1 MSFNPKRCNR
11 TPFFHP
17 LGCRF
22 TLVPGTPFF
31 PTFADHFRLSRVEI
45 SCTNFL
51 PSSLSC
57 ETSKPLKFRK
67 SLVLLFFLFP
77 DSWTKQKQ
85 QNKQR
90 RQAGWDTKLSFCSSQ
105 NIRWIGMR
113 CQAYHSFTDGPVAS
127 FVTQGP
133 SLLFRGSSGGPGG
146 GLRVRKWRS
155 ELYAMAGVQEE
166 VKQDGAQRLD
176 PLVLLRKCATT
187 GLAGKST
194 GIMKF
199 GN

>member
-1 MSFNPKRCNR
+1 MSVYPSPGDPVFSNLRR
-11 TPFFHP
+11 PFSA
-17 LGCRF
+17 LQG
-22 TLVPGTPFF
+22 G
-31 PTFADHFRLSRVEI
+31 
-45 SCTNFL
+45 NFL
-51 PSSLSC
+51 NEFS
-57 ETSKPLKFRK
+57 TKFVELWNFQASQISQK
-67 SLVLLFFLFP
+67 LGVTVFFFFP